1 MASPTPVS
9 IHLAGRTVSRRCA
22 RVRVDG
28 VVTPVYV
35 GSEVG
40 EDLATPPIEFDTPLP
55 WSEARMHQSDT
66 EWWFEPLPYIG
77 TMVGLAW
84 DSVAVC
90 HERYS
95 EDAGP
100 AGASASPAVVTAL
113 QRLGSELR
121 ACCADVFSLLFQ
133 EADSPA
139 FMVARKAIEAWVHSR
154 LLVHFGEPVAALWL
168 DDDQNTARERTRAT
182 AIDKALAGLGLT
194 DSRTRLRP
202 LVRAARKRIDPDRR
216 TWRAGSYW
224 WLENTTAGCVS
235 SFREAFEWIIAND
248 PGVASSSLLTNG
260 QYVSLFQVA
269 VQILHMHVHPHPLA
283 LRDQTARQSRY
294 GQALLSARDQRNFVL
309 LAILYLS
316 LTYRD
321 LTVEYLGH
329 EGPHA
334 LYIEALHDGLISE
347 RLF

>member
-1 MASPTPVS
+1 MASPIPVS
-9 IHLAGRTVSRRCA
+9 IRLAGRTVSRRCA
-22 RVRVDG
+22 RVSVDG
-28 VVTPVYV
+28 VVTPVYL
-35 GSEVG
+35 GSEV
-40 EDLATPPIEFDTPLP
+40 EQDLATAPIKFDTPVP
-55 WSEARMHQSDT
+55 WAEARTHESDP

-90 HERYS
+90 HNRYS
-95 EDAGP
+95 ENARPVGT
-100 AGASASPAVVTAL
+100 STSAVVTAL

-121 ACCADVFSLLFQ
+121 ACCADVFSLFFQ

-154 LLVHFGEPVAALWL
+154 LLVHFGDPVAALWL

-194 DSRTRLRP
+194 DSRTQLRP
-202 LVRAARKRIDPDRR
+202 LVRAARKRIDPERR

-224 WLENTTAGCVS
+224 WLENTTAESVS

-248 PGVASSSLLTNG
+248 PKVASSSLLTNG

-283 LRDQTARQSRY
+283 LRDQTPRQSRY
-294 GQALLSARDQRNFVL
+294 GDALLSARDQRNFVL

-316 LTYRD
+316 LTYRE
-321 LTVEYLGH
+321 LTVECLGH

-334 LYIEALHDGLISE
+334 LYIEALHDRLVSKGL
-347 RLF
+347 F